1 MNKNFSSTSWV
12 SPAIEQPAWQHMF
25 PQHWWRTHW
34 SSRQHQDAP
43 GGRWGGSWRSTYTTL
58 DRFPYLARWWC
69 CYWCCE
75 FIACATWWPR
85 QRCSGEC
92 QACHGGSSRCSR
104 PLVQKVLEA
113 WYKED
118 IVSPLQERC
127 WICCIEGKGRRLA
140 MRVQKFCQ
148 IWWFIR
154 ASAGCYN
161 LGGPF
166 LIRSL
171 KVLIW
176 VQFTLYPAL
185 AK

>member
-1 MNKNFSSTSWV
+1 
-12 SPAIEQPAWQHMF
+12 MF

-43 GGRWGGSWRSTYTTL
+43 GGRSGGSWRSTYTTL
-58 DRFPYLARWWC
+58 DRFPYLAKWDVVVECWC
-69 CYWCCE
+69 CTVLW

-85 QRCSGEC
+85 RRCSGEC
-92 QACHGGSSRCSR
+92 QACHGESSRCSR
-104 PLVQKVLEA
+104 FLVQKVL
-113 WYKED
+113 KCD
-118 IVSPLQERC
+118 TKKIIFPLQERC

-148 IWWFIR
+148 IWWFVR
-154 ASAGCYN
+154 ASTGCYN
-161 LGGPF
+161 LGWP
-166 LIRSL
+166 IQIQSP
-171 KVLIW
+171 KVLIR